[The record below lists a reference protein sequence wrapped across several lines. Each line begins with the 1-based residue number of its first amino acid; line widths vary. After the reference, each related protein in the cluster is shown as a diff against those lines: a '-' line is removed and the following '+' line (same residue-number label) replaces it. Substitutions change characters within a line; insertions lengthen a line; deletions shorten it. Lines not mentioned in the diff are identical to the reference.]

1 MKLIT
6 CLMVLACPAA
16 AGLYAQNADPVDFR
30 RDVQPLF
37 KQYCV
42 GCHGPSQ
49 QMGGFRLDRRRD
61 AMKGGTL
68 VVIGPGNSAG
78 SKLYLRLI
86 GQYGMQMPPTGPLKE
101 DQVRTIK
108 AWIDQGAEWP
118 DALSGEPLPTPVD
131 PKAARIME
139 ALRNGDLKRF
149 RTLLR
154 DDPTASNRKG
164 PGGATPLMYAA
175 LYANSF
181 AVRLLLEAGADPNLR
196 DDAGAT
202 ALMWAVPDL
211 EKSKLLVERGADVN
225 AASDDARTPLLIA
238 SSWRN
243 SSATLRL
250 LLGRG
255 ANPKVKSPGGAG
267 TPLAEAAYIAD
278 ADAMRTLIEGGA
290 ELNAL
295 DGPLLLALWSRCS
308 KCVPSLAPA
317 VRPENLGTAVG
328 FLARLGDAEAVDFL
342 LGHGADPNA
351 RPWPGGPTVLI
362 CAASSD
368 TVPVGIVKVLLDHG
382 GDPNAEAAGGET
394 ALHFAKLRGET
405 PLVKLLLKAGATD
418 KTISVQPVTT
428 PAPAT
433 SARIAIQ
440 RSIPLLQRSDVTFLR
455 KSGCVSCHNNS
466 LTAMSVAVARK
477 KGIQVNEQL
486 AKSQLRSIAAFVETS
501 RDRLLQNIGLPGD
514 ADGSGYILLG
524 LAAENYPPDR
534 ATDATARYL
543 ASRQLADGSWR
554 IAEHRPPLE
563 SSDIEVTAVAMRALQ
578 IYAPKAQ
585 RTQYDKAIQLAA
597 AWLAKVHATTTEDRA
612 FQLLG
617 ASWAKSGK
625 EVIRQQ
631 VRTLLSEQRSDG
643 GWAQLPTL
651 ASDAYATGQ
660 ALVALMESGAI
671 LSADEAFKNGSQFL
685 LRTQLQDGSWYVKSR
700 AFPFQPYF
708 ESDFPHGHDQWI
720 SAAGTNW
727 ATIALAFGVQ

>member
-1 MKLIT
+1 ME
-6 CLMVLACPAA
+6 VL
-16 AGLYAQNADPVDFR
+16 
-30 RDVQPLF
+30 
-37 KQYCV
+37 
-42 GCHGPSQ
+42 
-49 QMGGFRLDRRRD
+49 
-61 AMKGGTL
+61 
-68 VVIGPGNSAG
+68 
-78 SKLYLRLI
+78 
-86 GQYGMQMPPTGPLKE
+86 
-101 DQVRTIK
+101 RT
-108 AWIDQGAEWP
+108 
-118 DALSGEPLPTPVD
+118 
-131 PKAARIME
+131 
-139 ALRNGDLKRF
+139 GDLKRF
-149 RTLLR
+149 RKLLR
-154 DDPTASNRKG
+154 ENPTASNGKG

-175 LYANSF
+175 LYTNSS

-196 DDAGAT
+196 DDGGAT

-211 EKSKLLVERGADVN
+211 EKSKLLVEHGADVN

-255 ANPKVKSPGGAG
+255 ANPNVKSPGGAG

-290 ELNAL
+290 DLN
-295 DGPLLLALWSRCS
+295 PLGDPLQLALWSRCS
-308 KCVPSLAPA
+308 KCVLSLAPT
-317 VRPENLGTAVG
+317 VRPENLVGAVG
-328 FLARLGDAEAVDFL
+328 YFARLGDKEAVDFL
-342 LGHGADPNA
+342 LDHGADPNG

-362 CAASSD
+362 FAASSD
-368 TVPVGIVKVLLDHG
+368 AIPVGIVKVLLDRG
-382 GDPNAEAAGGET
+382 SDPNAEASSGKT

-405 PLVKLLLKAGATD
+405 PLVKLLLKAGARD
-418 KTISVQPVTT
+418 KTISVQPVAT
-428 PAPAT
+428 PAPVT

-466 LTAMSVAVARK
+466 LTAMSVAAARK
-477 KGIQVNEQL
+477 KGIPVNEQI
-486 AKSQLRSIAAFVETS
+486 AKAQLRSIAAFVETW
-501 RDRLLQNIGLPGD
+501 RDRLLQNIGLQGD

-534 ATDATARYL
+534 VTDAAARFL

-554 IAEHRPPLE
+554 IVEHRPPLE

-597 AWLAKVHATTTEDRA
+597 AWLAKAHATTTEDRA

-617 ASWAKSGK
+617 TSWAKSGK
-625 EVIRQQ
+625 EVIRKQ
-631 VRTLLSEQRSDG
+631 VRTLISEQRGDG
-643 GWAQLPTL
+643 GWGQLPTL

-660 ALVALMESGAI
+660 ALVALMESDAI
-671 LSADEAFKNGSQFL
+671 LSADPAFENGSQFL

-727 ATIALAFGVQ
+727 ATMALAFGVQ